1 MEPPIRIVNGLTV
14 DVEDYFHA
22 EALAGAVSR
31 EEWDSLESRVERNTR
46 RVLEVLDRHQV
57 LATFFILGWVAH
69 RYPGVVREIQAA
81 GHELG
86 CHSYWHRLIYRLTPE
101 EFRTDTLQAKQA
113 IEDAAGK
120 AVLGYR
126 APTFSV
132 VRRSFWALDI
142 LAELGFQY
150 DSSIF
155 PIRHD
160 HYGIPDYSRFPC
172 RHQSKNGPSLTEL
185 PLSTFTLMG
194 SNFPFGG
201 GGYLRILPLCYTHFG
216 FRRVNR
222 AGMPVVVYFHPWEL
236 DPEHPRL
243 GLGPRARFRH
253 YTNLDK
259 MKTRLGEL
267 LCTYAFAPLATLQE
281 FMADSSKLSPRVSL
295 TSSTV

>member
-1 MEPPIRIVNGLTV
+1 MEASISIVNGLTV

-31 EEWDSLESRVERNTR
+31 KEWDSLESRVERNTR

-57 LATFFILGWVAH
+57 RATFFILGWVAH
-69 RYPGVVREIQAA
+69 RYAGLVREIQTA

-86 CHSYWHRLIYRLTPE
+86 CHSYWHRLVYRLTPA
-101 EFRTDTLQAKQA
+101 EFREDTLQAKKV
-113 IEDAAGK
+113 IEDAAGE
-120 AVLGYR
+120 AVVGYR

-155 PIRHD
+155 PVRHD
-160 HYGIPDYSRFPC
+160 RYGVPDYSRFPC
-172 RHQSKNGPSLTEL
+172 RHEGQNGQSLTEL
-185 PLSTFTLMG
+185 PLSTFSLMG
-194 SNFPFGG
+194 TNFPFGG
-201 GGYLRILPLCYTHFG
+201 GGYLRILPLGYTHFG

-222 AGMPVVVYFHPWEL
+222 EGMPVVVYFHPWEL
-236 DPEHPRL
+236 DPDQPRPNL
-243 GLGPRARFRH
+243 GLRSRFRH

-259 MKTRLGEL
+259 MESRVDEL
-267 LCTYAFAPLATLQE
+267 LRTYAFAPLAKLPAHTRCKTG
-281 FMADSSKLSPRVSL
+281 SSTSSPRAS
-295 TSSTV
+295 